1 MQTET
6 TKKKKKREEKN
17 AHTHR
22 HTQQKTGEKRE
33 RETEQKDEFITVE
46 RRGIECRARM
56 RKLCLGNDERFCRKI
71 YIYRNTLIQ

>member
-6 TKKKKKREEKN
+6 TKKKKKKKEN
-17 AHTHR
+17 AHTHT
-22 HTQQKTGEKRE
+22 HTQQKTREK
-33 RETEQKDEFITVE
+33 KDESITVE